1 MGLLVICLAAMAL
14 LFILLKAVRRR
25 LPRAE
30 QPEGGTACANESAC
44 AQAGASCMHDC
55 VMEQA
60 VKEIVYFDDEEL
72 DAYKGRKSDS
82 YTDEEAAQFAE
93 VLYTMRPSEVKD
105 WTASL
110 TLRGISMPDQIKDEA
125 IMLMEG

>member
-1 MGLLVICLAAMAL
+1 
-14 LFILLKAVRRR
+14 
-25 LPRAE
+25 
-30 QPEGGTACANESAC
+30 
-44 AQAGASCMHDC
+44 MHDC

-60 VKEIVYFDDEEL
+60 VKKIEYFDDEGL

>member
-1 MGLLVICLAAMAL
+1 MTL

-25 LPRAE
+25 MPRAE
-30 QPEGGTACANESAC
+30 QPEGGTACANGPAC
-44 AQAGASCMHDC
+44 AQAGIPCMHDC

-60 VKEIVYFDDEEL
+60 VKKIEYFDDEEL
-72 DAYKGRKSDS
+72 DAYKGRESDS
-82 YTDEEAAQFAE
+82 YTDKEAAQFAE
-93 VLYTMRPSEVKD
+93 VLYTMHPAEVKE

>member
-1 MGLLVICLAAMAL
+1 MAL
-14 LFILLKAVRRR
+14 LYILLQAVRHR
-25 LPRAE
+25 LPKAE
-30 QPEGGTACANESAC
+30 QPEGGTSCANESAC

-60 VKEIVYFDDEEL
+60 VKEIEYFDDEEL

-82 YTDEEAAQFAE
+82 YTDEEAALFAE
-93 VLYTMRPSEVKD
+93 VLYTMRPEEVKE

-110 TLRGISMPDQIKDEA
+110 TLRGINMPDQIKDEA

>member
-1 MGLLVICLAAMAL
+1 MAL
-14 LFILLKAVRRR
+14 LFILLKAAHRR
-25 LPRAE
+25 LPKAG

-60 VKEIVYFDDEEL
+60 VKEIEYFDDEEL

-82 YTDEEAAQFAE
+82 YTEEEAAQFAE
-93 VLYTMRPSEVKD
+93 VLYTMRPDEVKE